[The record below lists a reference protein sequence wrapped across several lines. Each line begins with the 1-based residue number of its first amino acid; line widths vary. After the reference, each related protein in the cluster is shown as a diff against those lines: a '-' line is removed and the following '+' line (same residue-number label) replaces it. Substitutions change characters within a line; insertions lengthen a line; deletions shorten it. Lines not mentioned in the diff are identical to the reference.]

1 MARIGGV
8 YSYEATPRVLRDSS
22 VGHTITKAGHD
33 RAKTMQ
39 VFLQIAAIAPDS
51 HDPTTN
57 RGPCQDDGLV
67 MAVLTDPRGRWLR

>member
-1 MARIGGV
+1 M
-8 YSYEATPRVLRDSS
+8 LRDSS

-39 VFLQIAAIAPDS
+39 VFIQIAAIAPDS

-57 RGPCQDDGLV
+57 LGPCQDDGLV
-67 MAVLTDPRGRWLR
+67 MVVLTDPHERWLR